1 MIQVT
6 LEEYKNK
13 NNKKNNKNSKKYV
26 TNLLTRSLITI
37 ILVFGVLIMVNFD
50 KDFKSDLE
58 KYLFKTNYNFSSINK
73 LYNNYFADFL
83 KTSKDSVAVFEEKE
97 KTEDYKKYKDG
108 VVKQIGKNEEIKLL
122 NGGIVV
128 FIGEKEGYGNTV
140 IVQQSNGTDAWYG
153 NIKKVDVKLYDY
165 LEKGE
170 TLGKASEKLYLVFQK
185 DGEYLDYKE
194 NI

>member
-1 MIQVT
+1 MT

>member
-1 MIQVT
+1 MT

-108 VVKQIGKNEEIKLL
+108 VAKQIGKNEEIKLL

>member
-1 MIQVT
+1 MT

-128 FIGEKEGYGNTV
+128 FIGEKEDYGNTV

-170 TLGKASEKLYLVFQK
+170 TLGTASEKLYLVFQK

>member
-1 MIQVT
+1 MT

-170 TLGKASEKLYLVFQK
+170 TLGTASEKLYLVFQK

>member
-1 MIQVT
+1 MT

-170 TLGKASEKLYLVFQK
+170 SLGKASEKLYLVFQK

>member
-1 MIQVT
+1 MT

-83 KTSKDSVAVFEEKE
+83 KTSKDSVAVFEE
-97 KTEDYKKYKDG
+97 
-108 VVKQIGKNEEIKLL
+108 IKLL

>member
-1 MIQVT
+1 MT

-73 LYNNYFADFL
+73 LYNNYFADFI

>member
-1 MIQVT
+1 MT

-170 TLGKASEKLYLVFQK
+170 ALGKASEKLYLVFQK

>member
-1 MIQVT
+1 MT

-83 KTSKDSVAVFEEKE
+83 KTSKDSVAVFEEKG

>member
-1 MIQVT
+1 MT

-83 KTSKDSVAVFEEKE
+83 KTSKDSVAVFEEKG

-170 TLGKASEKLYLVFQK
+170 TLGTASEKLYLVFQK